1 MEYTLLIAGFIG
13 AFLLAWINGANNAG
27 NAIGSAIGSRA
38 LSIKKALWIASLFEL
53 LGGLLFG
60 HFVSLTLLRGL
71 FSINMINDTRISLI
85 GLNIAIFST
94 VSWVFLATFFKV
106 PMSISQA
113 IVGGMLGFGL
123 ATLGLEGINWIKV
136 SEIIASWIYLP
147 FLSMAI
153 SILLYKVFIKLTE
166 SISWSRI
173 SILFISFSYINL
185 FSVIFLL
192 TTKSTKLME
201 LRSSITYSA
210 AISLLLAL
218 TIYIPLSRAKFKSL
232 MEAKDKLFRLLLM
245 ISCLS
250 MAFSHGANDVANSAG
265 PLTGVI
271 YLANEG
277 RVPDST
283 NIPILPLLI
292 SSIAIS
298 VGVVMWGYRVAETIG
313 EKITTLTI
321 EMGFIAQFSA
331 SITVLIVTRLGL
343 PVSTTVAIVGAIGGV
358 GLARGLSYVNF
369 KTLFKIILTWFI
381 GFPAIMTLSYIGVKI
396 YMLLS

>member
-1 MEYTLLIAGFIG
+1 MEYTLLITGFIG

-27 NAIGSAIGSRA
+27 NAIGSAIGSKA
-38 LSIKKALWIASLFEL
+38 LSIKRALWLASLFEL

-60 HFVSLTLLRGL
+60 HFVSLTLLKGM
-71 FSINMINDTRISLI
+71 FNINVIANAKISLV
-85 GLNIAIFST
+85 GLNIAIFAT

-123 ATLGLEGINWIKV
+123 ATLGYEGINWVKV
-136 SEIIASWIYLP
+136 GEIIASWIYLP
-147 FLSMAI
+147 FLSMFV
-153 SILLYKVFIKLTE
+153 SVLLYKLFTKLTA

-173 SILFISFSYINL
+173 FFLFLIFSYINI
-185 FSVIFLL
+185 FSVSILL
-192 TTKSTKLME
+192 TTKSIKIVE
-201 LRSSITYSA
+201 LRSSIVYSA
-210 AISLLLAL
+210 LISLFFTLM
-218 TIYIPLSRAKFKSL
+218 IYLPLSKKRFKSL
-232 MEAKDKLFRLLLM
+232 AEAKDKLFRLLLM

-277 RVPDST
+277 KVPESAS
-283 NIPILPLLI
+283 IPILPLLV

-298 VGVVMWGYRVAETIG
+298 MGVVMWGYRVAETIG
-313 EKITTLTI
+313 EKITTLTV
-321 EMGFIAQFSA
+321 ETGFIAQFSA

-358 GLARGLSYVNF
+358 GLVRGLSYVNF
-369 KTLFKIILTWFI
+369 KTLFRIIATWFI
-381 GFPAIMTLSYIGVKI
+381 GFPAIMALSYLGVKL